1 MNHVISSEK
10 IPIKLWLNDLE
21 DGALEQAK
29 NIANLPFA
37 FKHVAIMPDAHQGY
51 GMPIG
56 GVLAAKGIVIPN
68 AVGMDIGCGMAA
80 ARMHSYQ
87 DIDDDV
93 IKFIMNKIRQEI
105 PLGFQHRKEVEYK
118 KIPGELCDTV
128 KADTHPLVAS
138 QNQQGV
144 LKQLGTLGGGNH
156 FIELQRD
163 QGGFWWIMVHSGS
176 RNIGKRVAVYHN
188 KIAKKLNEKWYSS
201 IPANQDLAFLP
212 IESKEAKQYIAEMK
226 WCVWFAQINRSI
238 MINTIIDIFD
248 EVISKKFNPVIDVAH
263 NYATW
268 ENHFNQNVMIHR
280 KGATSA
286 KNCEKIIIPG
296 SQGTN
301 SYIGLGLGNKDSF
314 NSCSHG
320 AGRKLSRTKAKKDL
334 ILADEIKLMEDK
346 GIIHSL
352 RDKSNLDEASGA
364 YKDIEEVMNN
374 QADLVS
380 ITHTLEPKAVIKG

>member
-1 MNHVISSEK
+1 MDHVISSEK

-21 DGALEQAK
+21 RGALEQAK
-29 NIANLPFA
+29 NLANLPFA
-37 FKHVAIMPDAHQGY
+37 FKHISVMADGHWGY

-56 GVLAAKGIVIPN
+56 GILATKGVVIPN
-68 AVGMDIGCGMAA
+68 AVGMDVGCGITAA
-80 ARMHSYQ
+80 QIIGNHDMSYYKK
-87 DIDDDV
+87 V
-93 IKFIMNKIRQEI
+93 EIMSEIRKVI
-105 PLGFQHRKEVEYK
+105 PLGFEHNKKVDYK
-118 KIPGELCDTV
+118 KVPGELCDAV
-128 KADTHPLVAS
+128 LKDTHPLIAS
-138 QNQQGV
+138 QNQQDV

-156 FIELQRD
+156 FIEIQQD
-163 QGGFWWIMVHSGS
+163 QFNYWWVMVHSGS

-188 KIAKKLNEKWYSS
+188 KIAKKLNEKWHSS

-212 IESKEAKQYIAEMK
+212 IETKEAKQYIAEMK
-226 WCVWFAQINRSI
+226 WCVWFAKVNRSI
-238 MINTIIDIFD
+238 MINTIMNIFKKMLNVEFG
-248 EVISKKFNPVIDVAH
+248 EVYDVAH

-286 KNCEKIIIPG
+286 KNCETVIIPG

-320 AGRKLSRTKAKKDL
+320 AGRKLSRTQAKKDL
-334 ILADEIKLMEDK
+334 VLADEIKLMEDK

-352 RDKSNLDEASGA
+352 RNESDLDEASGA
-364 YKDIEEVMNN
+364 YKNIEEVMDN